1 MSINFNS
8 LRIGLV
14 VDVAV
19 ACLAALCLL
28 TSKLSWRGFSFGR
41 ALSAASFFNVSLLL
55 SSTARP
61 SDSFATSVTAAL
73 ALFMCTTASV
83 SRGNLRACLHL
94 AQAFSAAFNLLL
106 LPLPVA
112 TASALTHLFIAW
124 QLLDARVK
132 ALALGCLYDMLEL
145 RGFAL
150 VMLGKQRP
158 FTLDDIC
165 SPMPEDKLPLPS
177 NLSHENDEHGF
188 SVAGVLIS
196 EWTTMTFILAVSTL
210 IQLVVHARRLVFIA
224 LLDAVS
230 RSGKDQSMLEP
241 GALFVVWQLLALT
254 EPIQEYFTKIKK
266 SLSRRRQARL
276 YGKML
281 SVYAAS
287 RDPPCGFWQ
296 IERSVEGLVSGISHA
311 LFIVSTSLAEALNA
325 WVAARKIGWHALVP
339 AAIALVH
346 ALLSRVVGRQIK
358 RLRKRDLVGRPP
370 NFRESFSDMLSN
382 IRTIKSYAWEDAF
395 RGVLWPS
402 LDQGEYTPPM
412 VWRALQFGLH
422 LLGSATAEISAA
434 LAITSYINVAE
445 AITYTDVALLTES
458 IQSLTTCTTTVVTM
472 GKAIE
477 DVRKKLRFLQR
488 FIDHESAK
496 YIERAPTAGGT
507 AVDLDESIFSWGD
520 NSYSL
525 APITLQI
532 KAGDFVTVVGRIGSG
547 KTSFLSAI
555 CGEMP
560 LTGGRGCVYGRIGY
574 VQQKPWIM
582 NDTFRENVLMGADFD
597 EAYFWRVVDACALAA
612 DVRLFPNGDLTM
624 IGTNG
629 VNLSGGQKVR
639 LALASRALYL
649 RADIYVLDDL
659 LAAVDAHVE
668 RHIVERVLAADGI
681 IGQKTRI
688 LVTHAEHLVP
698 LSDTVIAFADGC
710 MSVVRQT
717 PLALNSIL
725 NKPVDYKEGVPSS
738 DSESPKEQAVEADI
752 YSKLPAV
759 SLC

>member
-1 MSINFNS
+1 
-8 LRIGLV
+8 
-14 VDVAV
+14 
-19 ACLAALCLL
+19 
-28 TSKLSWRGFSFGR
+28 
-41 ALSAASFFNVSLLL
+41 
-55 SSTARP
+55 
-61 SDSFATSVTAAL
+61 
-73 ALFMCTTASV
+73 
-83 SRGNLRACLHL
+83 
-94 AQAFSAAFNLLL
+94 
-106 LPLPVA
+106 
-112 TASALTHLFIAW
+112 
-124 QLLDARVK
+124 
-132 ALALGCLYDMLEL
+132 
-145 RGFAL
+145 
-150 VMLGKQRP
+150 
-158 FTLDDIC
+158 
-165 SPMPEDKLPLPS
+165 
-177 NLSHENDEHGF
+177 
-188 SVAGVLIS
+188 
-196 EWTTMTFILAVSTL
+196 
-210 IQLVVHARRLVFIA
+210 
-224 LLDAVS
+224 
-230 RSGKDQSMLEP
+230 
-241 GALFVVWQLLALT
+241 
-254 EPIQEYFTKIKK
+254 
-266 SLSRRRQARL
+266 
-276 YGKML
+276 
-281 SVYAAS
+281 
-287 RDPPCGFWQ
+287 
-296 IERSVEGLVSGISHA
+296 
-311 LFIVSTSLAEALNA
+311 
-325 WVAARKIGWHALVP
+325 
-339 AAIALVH
+339 
-346 ALLSRVVGRQIK
+346 
-358 RLRKRDLVGRPP
+358 
-370 NFRESFSDMLSN
+370 MLSN

-445 AITYTDVALLTES
+445 TITYTDVALLTES

-582 NDTFRENVLMGADFD
+582 NDTFRENVLMGTDFD

-639 LALASRALYL
+639 LALARALYL

-752 YSKLPAV
+752 YSKLPACRAV
-759 SLC
+759 SGAWPALQRIALLSGWSAVAIVVVSQCAKSYAVHYSESLRAKLMTDSNPATVAQTLKHYLIVNALVSIGSGQLRALDDWSD